1 MSFFIENKL
10 CAFYVLLKLLCI
22 LLLVFLRILQPDR
35 RVALQRFPIF
45 VTDMYVPV
53 DQWQT

>member
-53 DQWQT
+53 DQ